1 VRRVTEWFFPA
12 LPTSRIAV
20 LRTAIYL
27 FVVFDMLM
35 LVNDVVAKA
44 NAPAGLYRP
53 LALERALHL
62 PAPSVAGVQTLR
74 AVLVVGCLIAA
85 TGRLPRLLGWIIA
98 VGFLEWVM
106 LGMSYGKVDHDHL
119 ALLTALFVL
128 PTLGRARLDDHRPD
142 ERAGWAI
149 RCIQLTVVA
158 TYTLSVWAKIRR
170 GGWDWPTGA
179 TFVWAVERRGTALG
193 RPLLH
198 VPEVL
203 IATQWV
209 VMALEALAP
218 IVFFLRGRA
227 LGAVACLYLAFHLIT
242 YATISI
248 HFAPLVICWLAFAP
262 LEVVARHLQSVWLSV
277 GAGRLGAADRTA
289 AGHPVPVVRDQAIG
303 PVGGPPERRQ
313 PQ

>member
-1 VRRVTEWFFPA
+1 VDGAGEERDAVRPVTAWFFPA
-12 LPTSRIAV
+12 LPASRIAV
-20 LRTAIYL
+20 LRAAIYP
-27 FVVFDMLM
+27 FVIFDMFL
-35 LVNDVVAKA
+35 LVNDVVAKSHS
-44 NAPAGLYRP
+44 PAGLYRP

-62 PAPSVAGVQTLR
+62 PAPSVGWVQALR
-74 AVLVVGCLIAA
+74 VVVVVACLIAA
-85 TGRLPRLLGWIIA
+85 VGRLPRLAGWVVALGF
-98 VGFLEWVM
+98 GEWVM

-128 PTLGRARLDDHRPD
+128 PTVGPARARDERRD

-158 TYTLSVWAKIRR
+158 TYSLSVWAKIRR

-179 TFVWAVERRGTALG
+179 TFVWAVERRGTVIG

-203 IATQWV
+203 VVSQWV
-209 VMALEALAP
+209 VMAMETLAP

-227 LGAVACLYLAFHLIT
+227 LGIVACAYLGFHLIT

-262 LEVVARHLQSVWLSV
+262 LEVIARRAHSVREAL
-277 GAGRLGAADRTA
+277 AAQ
-289 AGHPVPVVRDQAIG
+289 V
-303 PVGGPPERRQ
+303 GPPPGIRSRLFAIKR
-313 PQ
+313 

>member
-1 VRRVTEWFFPA
+1 VDGVIEKRDAVKRVVDWFFPA
-12 LPTSRIAV
+12 LPAARIAV
-20 LRTAIYL
+20 LRAAIYL
-27 FVVFDMLM
+27 FVIFDVLM
-35 LVNDVVAKA
+35 LVNDVVAKSQS
-44 NAPAGLYRP
+44 PAGLYRP
-53 LALERALHL
+53 LAVERLFHL
-62 PAPSVAGVQTLR
+62 PAPTSGWVQALR
-74 AVLVVGCLIAA
+74 AVVVVGCLIGA
-85 TGRLPRLLGWIIA
+85 TGRLPRLAGWVVA

-128 PTLGRARLDDHRPD
+128 PTVGAVRAGDERPD

-158 TYTLSVWAKIRR
+158 TYSLSVWAKIRR

-179 TFVWAVERRGTALG
+179 TFVWAVERRGTVIG

-203 IATQWV
+203 IVSQWI
-209 VMALEALAP
+209 VMAMETLAP

-227 LGAVACLYLAFHLIT
+227 LGLVACVYLGFHLIT

-262 LEVVARHLQSVWLSV
+262 LEVVKGIVS
-277 GAGRLGAADRTA
+277 
-289 AGHPVPVVRDQAIG
+289 
-303 PVGGPPERRQ
+303 RR
-313 PQ
+313 

>member
-1 VRRVTEWFFPA
+1 VNRVTGWFFPA
-12 LPTSRIAV
+12 LPKARIAV
-20 LRTAIYL
+20 LRAAIYS
-27 FVVFDMLM
+27 FVIFDMLM
-35 LVNDVVAKA
+35 LVNDVVDKSRS
-44 NAPAGLYRP
+44 PAGLYRP
-53 LALERALHL
+53 LALERAFHL
-62 PAPSVAGVQTLR
+62 PAPQAGWVQALR
-74 AVLVVGCLIAA
+74 AVVIVACLIAA
-85 TGRLPRLLGWIIA
+85 TGRLPRLAGWIVA

-119 ALLTALFVL
+119 ALLAALCVL
-128 PTLGRARLDDHRPD
+128 PTAGSARRDDERPD

-179 TFVWAVERRGTALG
+179 TFVWAVERRGTVFG

-203 IATQWV
+203 ILTQWV

-227 LGAVACLYLAFHLIT
+227 LGAVACLYLGFHLVT

-248 HFAPLVICWLAFAP
+248 HFAPVVICWLAFAP
-262 LEVVARHLQSVWLSV
+262 LEVVVRRVQSGGIFSV
-277 GAGRLGAADRTA
+277 RGGSVAQ
-289 AGHPVPVVRDQAIG
+289 V
-303 PVGGPPERRQ
+303 GPPPGIRSRLFATRR
-313 PQ
+313 

>member
-1 VRRVTEWFFPA
+1 VKRVIDWFFPA
-12 LPTSRIAV
+12 LPASRIVV
-20 LRTAIYL
+20 LRAAIYT
-27 FVVFDMLM
+27 FVIFDMLM
-35 LVNDVVAKA
+35 LVNDVVAKSQS
-44 NAPAGLYRP
+44 PAGLYRP

-62 PAPSVAGVQTLR
+62 PAPSAGWVQALR
-74 AVLVVGCLIAA
+74 AVVILGCLIGA
-85 TGRLPRLLGWIIA
+85 TGRLPRLAGWVVA
-98 VGFLEWVM
+98 LGFLEWVM

-119 ALLTALFVL
+119 ALVTALFVL
-128 PTLGRARLDDHRPD
+128 PTVGAVRADDERPD

-179 TFVWAVERRGTALG
+179 TFVWAVERRGTPIG

-203 IATQWV
+203 IVSQWV

-218 IVFFLRGRA
+218 VLFFLRGRA
-227 LGAVACLYLAFHLIT
+227 LGIVACIYLSFHLIT

-262 LEVVARHLQSVWLSV
+262 LEVVARRAQSLR
-277 GAGRLGAADRTA
+277 GGLTA
-289 AGHPVPVVRDQAIG
+289 QV
-303 PVGGPPERRQ
+303 GPPPGIRSRLFATRR
-313 PQ
+313 

>member
-1 VRRVTEWFFPA
+1 VKRATDWFFPA
-12 LPTSRIAV
+12 LPASRIAV
-20 LRTAIYL
+20 LRAAIYL
-27 FVVFDMLM
+27 FVIFDLLM
-35 LVNDVVAKA
+35 LVNDVVAKSQ
-44 NAPAGLYRP
+44 APAGLYRP
-53 LALERALHL
+53 LALERALRL
-62 PAPSVAGVQTLR
+62 PAPQHGWVQALR
-74 AVLVVGCLIAA
+74 AVLIVSCLIAA
-85 TGRLPRLLGWIIA
+85 TGRLPRVLGWVIA
-98 VGFLEWVM
+98 AGFLEWLM

-128 PTLGRARLDDHRPD
+128 PTVGRVRAHDERPD

-149 RCIQLTVVA
+149 RCVQVAVVC

-179 TFVWAVERRGTALG
+179 TFVWAVERRGTAIG

-203 IATQWV
+203 IVSQWV

-218 IVFFLRGRA
+218 IVLFLRGRA
-227 LGAVACLYLAFHLIT
+227 LGVVACLYLGFHLIT

-262 LEVVARHLQSVWLSV
+262 LEVVAGWVQSRTV
-277 GAGRLGAADRTA
+277 GLAA
-289 AGHPVPVVRDQAIG
+289 QA
-303 PVGGPPERRQ
+303 GPPPGIRSRLFATKR
-313 PQ
+313 